1 MLSVLLIVA
10 HWCELLIYLN
20 NNIQNLIPGWGLE
33 GPATGP
39 LGFEY
44 LLEYVD

>member
-1 MLSVLLIVA
+1 MLIDVNILI
-10 HWCELLIYLN
+10 HLHN
-20 NNIQNLIPGWGLE
+20 DIQNLIPGWGLE

-44 LLEYVD
+44 LLENID